1 MFLCKKSL
9 KKKLKIST
17 LDARRVELYQW
28 ADPVLGPRKIP
39 ALDKPMEGLV
49 PVPQDAVFTID
60 MAAKTVECGGEVCP
74 ALVYHVTISS

>member
-1 MFLCKKSL
+1 MFVLE
-9 KKKLKIST
+9 IFFV

-39 ALDKPMEGLV
+39 ALDKPMEGLL

-60 MAAKTVECGGEVCP
+60 TAAKSVKCGIDVCP
-74 ALVYHVTISS
+74 ALVYNVTTSS